1 MKDPKR
7 GQSDILVE
15 ETRKMALQRRALE
28 QEGERRFA
36 RVIETPHDEDELEA
50 SHGDELDQQSSLQSH
65 PLLDSQRLDGLPPL
79 SKREQREV
87 ENAIREQ
94 NLQKQLQNNPTLAAR
109 LNKGFNPSPGR

>member
-1 MKDPKR
+1 MKDSKR
-7 GQSDILVE
+7 GHSDILVE
-15 ETRKMALQRRALE
+15 ETRKMERQRRALE

-36 RVIETPHDEDELEA
+36 RVIETLHDDDLEASQGDELE
-50 SHGDELDQQSSLQSH
+50 QQSTLQSH